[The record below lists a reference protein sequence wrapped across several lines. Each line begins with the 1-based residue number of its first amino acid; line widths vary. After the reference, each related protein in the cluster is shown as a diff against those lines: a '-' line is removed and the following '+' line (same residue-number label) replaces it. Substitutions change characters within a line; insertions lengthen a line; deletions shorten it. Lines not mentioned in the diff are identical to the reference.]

1 MIRAVA
7 SAISDAA
14 GVGPGLPRQTE
25 GISETRNV
33 NSYSLIVGDGMFGES
48 FSPPESMIITKA
60 PVIFMAFPISD
71 SMAFESSIKTGICGD
86 VAKNACADSVRWMLS
101 MIPRVMLAMV
111 RRKQSLE
118 VRVRRMRTA
127 R

>member
-1 MIRAVA
+1 
-7 SAISDAA
+7 
-14 GVGPGLPRQTE
+14 
-25 GISETRNV
+25 
-33 NSYSLIVGDGMFGES
+33 
-48 FSPPESMIITKA
+48 
-60 PVIFMAFPISD
+60 
-71 SMAFESSIKTGICGD
+71 
-86 VAKNACADSVRWMLS
+86 MLS